1 MYENNPLSKL
11 RSQLIFTFLLGS
23 MGIVLAIGLPVVLLI
38 NRQATSQTNLLLE
51 QAVLTTQAALARE
64 QSDLQNLALLIAQ
77 RPTLHQLL
85 EERNSSALDHYLDTL
100 RDSVHLDLLI
110 ICDTNHQT
118 VGASTN
124 TNVAGLCAMDNVSGF
139 LPGSLERDS
148 MLFITSDIQEIS
160 SSSYKVILA
169 KDSSSILSQLQEE
182 TGLAYLLMR
191 NDQVIAS
198 SDLLMDTSFLP
209 PREIPTKN
217 TSDTP
222 NIAKKWVPA
231 SDGNSYLLSN
241 IVVNSNSD
249 LNLIGALN
257 VDEQVQT
264 QKNVSQSLI
273 LGLIL
278 VVLVAF
284 GLGIWLSQRISSPLN
299 HLANVA
305 AEFRHGNLHSPVT
318 IQTSTSEISQLANT
332 LEDARVALE
341 HSMNQLQSE
350 KAWVEHILNSIVE
363 GILTMDNQNRITF
376 ASEGIGRIAEQEIEP
391 AIGQKVDQLFLP
403 VEGEIYFSEQLPAM
417 GQQQSISAKLKN
429 GKEKLLTISR
439 AKLVPP
445 EAMSS
450 SQALVIRDVTNEEY
464 IHRLLGDFLANITH
478 EFRTPLA
485 ALEASSEL
493 MLDNLDHLSQLEL
506 KELLVSLNLG
516 IIDLQTLIDNLIEAA
531 SIEAGRFKVSRQLV
545 IFVTIVEDALKVIQ
559 PLADKYKLKLVCT
572 PRCETSALVLA
583 DRRRMVQVL
592 VNLLSNAIK
601 HSPEY
606 GQIQIDY
613 YAEGPNLHVEVKDE
627 GNGVP
632 PDKRSILFKRFSHLD
647 SSDDRARQGAGL
659 GLSVVKAIVE
669 AHEGNVG
676 ITDTVE
682 GVTSFWFTL
691 PLEGK
696 ERQ

>member
-1 MYENNPLSKL
+1 
-11 RSQLIFTFLLGS
+11 

-51 QAVLTTQAALARE
+51 QAVLTTQASLARE
-64 QSDLQNLALLIAQ
+64 QSDLQNLALLIAE

-169 KDSSSILSQLQEE
+169 KDLSSILSQLQEE

-191 NDQVIAS
+191 NDQVVAS
-198 SDLLMDTSFLP
+198 SDPLMDTSFLP

-264 QKNVSQSLI
+264 QKSISQSLI

-284 GLGIWLSQRISSPLN
+284 GLEIWLSQRISSPLN

-341 HSMNQLQSE
+341 HSMSQLQSE

-417 GQQQSISAKLKN
+417 GQQQSISGKLKN

-450 SQALVIRDVTNEEY
+450 K
-464 IHRLLGDFLANITH
+464 
-478 EFRTPLA
+478 FRP
-485 ALEASSEL
+485 SS
-493 MLDNLDHLSQLEL
+493 S
-506 KELLVSLNLG
+506 G
-516 IIDLQTLIDNLIEAA
+516 T
-531 SIEAGRFKVSRQLV
+531 
-545 IFVTIVEDALKVIQ
+545 
-559 PLADKYKLKLVCT
+559 
-572 PRCETSALVLA
+572 
-583 DRRRMVQVL
+583 
-592 VNLLSNAIK
+592 
-601 HSPEY
+601 
-606 GQIQIDY
+606 
-613 YAEGPNLHVEVKDE
+613 
-627 GNGVP
+627 
-632 PDKRSILFKRFSHLD
+632 
-647 SSDDRARQGAGL
+647 
-659 GLSVVKAIVE
+659 
-669 AHEGNVG
+669 
-676 ITDTVE
+676 
-682 GVTSFWFTL
+682 
-691 PLEGK
+691 
-696 ERQ
+696 

>member
-1 MYENNPLSKL
+1 MYEKNPLSKL

-38 NRQATSQTNLLLE
+38 DRQATSQTNLLLE
-51 QAVLTTQAALARE
+51 QAVLTTQASLARE

-85 EERNSSALDHYLDTL
+85 EERNPSALDHYLDTL
-100 RDSVHLDLLI
+100 RDSIHLDLLI
-110 ICDTNHQT
+110 ICDTNHQA

-124 TNVAGLCAMDNVSGF
+124 TNAAGLCAMDNVSGF
-139 LPGSLERDS
+139 LPGSLDRDS
-148 MLFITSDIQEIS
+148 MLFTTSDIREIS
-160 SSSYKVILA
+160 SSSYKVILG
-169 KDSSSILSQLQEE
+169 KDSSAILSQLQEE

-191 NDQVIAS
+191 NDQVVAS
-198 SDLLMDTSFLP
+198 SDPLMDTGFLP
-209 PREIPTKN
+209 PQEIPTQN
-217 TSDTP
+217 TSDTT

-231 SDGNSYLLSN
+231 SDGKSYLLSN
-241 IVVNSNSD
+241 IIVNSNRD

-305 AEFRHGNLHSPVT
+305 AEFRHGNLHSPVS

-376 ASEGIGRIAEQEIEP
+376 ASEGISRIAEQEIEP
-391 AIGQKVDQLFLP
+391 VIGQKVDQLFLP
-403 VEGEIYFSEQLPAM
+403 VEGEIFFSEQLPAM

-445 EAMSS
+445 EARSS
-450 SQALVIRDVTNEEY
+450 SQALVIRDVTDEEY

-493 MLDNLDHLSQLEL
+493 MLDNLNHLSQLEL

-531 SIEAGRFKVSRQLV
+531 SIEAGRFKISRQPV
-545 IFVTIVEDALKVIQ
+545 VFSTIVEDALKVIQ
-559 PLADKYKLKLVCT
+559 PLADKYRLKLVCAS
-572 PRCETSALVLA
+572 RCETSALVLA

-601 HSPEY
+601 HSPES

-613 YAEGPNLHVEVKDE
+613 YAEGQYLHVEVKDE
-627 GNGVP
+627 GHGVP

-647 SSDDRARQGAGL
+647 SSNDRARQGAGL

-669 AHEGNVG
+669 AHEGDVG
-676 ITDTVE
+676 ITDTAE
-682 GVTSFWFTL
+682 GITAFWFTV

-696 ERQ
+696 ERK

>member
-1 MYENNPLSKL
+1 MYEKNPLSKL

-51 QAVLTTQAALARE
+51 QAVLTTQASLARE

-124 TNVAGLCAMDNVSGF
+124 TNAAGLCAMDNVSGF

-148 MLFITSDIQEIS
+148 MLFITGDIQDIS

-191 NDQVIAS
+191 NDQVVAS
-198 SDLLMDTSFLP
+198 SDPLMDTSFLP

-217 TSDTP
+217 TSDTA
-222 NIAKKWVPA
+222 NTAKKWVPA
-231 SDGNSYLLSN
+231 ADGNSYLLSN

-264 QKNVSQSLI
+264 QKNISQSLI
-273 LGLIL
+273 FGLIL

-450 SQALVIRDVTNEEY
+450 SQALVIRDVTDEEY

-493 MLDNLDHLSQLEL
+493 MLDNIDHLSQLEL

-531 SIEAGRFKVSRQLV
+531 SIEAGRFKVSRQPV
-545 IFVTIVEDALKVIQ
+545 IFGTIVEDALKVIQ
-559 PLADKYKLKLVCT
+559 PLADKYKLRVVCA
-572 PRCETSALVLA
+572 PRCDTSALVLA

-613 YAEGPNLHVEVKDE
+613 YEEEQNLHVEVRDE
-627 GNGVP
+627 GIGVP
-632 PDKRSILFKRFSHLD
+632 LDKRSILFKRFSHLD